1 MSQQANPRGPGR
13 PRADTQPN
21 TRQSLID
28 AAREL
33 FSARDFEAVS
43 TKRIADAAG
52 VNPAMIHYHF
62 KDKSGLLEA
71 AFREAIE
78 PIVERL
84 AALSSSADDD
94 ETAIAQLFEIYMT
107 TLAANP
113 WLPKMI
119 LRHVFPEGA
128 RLQSFAA
135 RKIGARVAPAIA
147 QLIANGQRQ
156 GHLRADL
163 DPRLT
168 TISIVSLALF
178 PFLALPLVQRIFGL
192 APDAELITGLVEH
205 TTTLFHCGA
214 AT

>member
-1 MSQQANPRGPGR
+1 MHADPSNRGPGR
-13 PRADTQPN
+13 PRANTGPDT
-21 TRQSLID
+21 RKALIE
-28 AAREL
+28 AARSL
-33 FSARDFEAVS
+33 FSAHDFEAVS

-71 AFREAIE
+71 AFREALE

-84 AALSSSADDD
+84 TRLSSSHDD
-94 ETAIAQLFEIYMT
+94 EDQAIAQLFEIYMG
-107 TLAANP
+107 TLARNP

-135 RKIGARVAPAIA
+135 QKIGARVAPAIA

-156 GHLRADL
+156 GHLRRDL
-163 DPRLT
+163 DVRLT

-178 PFLALPLVQRIFGL
+178 PFVALPLMQRILGIK
-192 APDAELITGLVEH
+192 PDASLLKSMVEH
-205 TTTLFHCGA
+205 TATLFYSGA
-214 AT
+214 RA